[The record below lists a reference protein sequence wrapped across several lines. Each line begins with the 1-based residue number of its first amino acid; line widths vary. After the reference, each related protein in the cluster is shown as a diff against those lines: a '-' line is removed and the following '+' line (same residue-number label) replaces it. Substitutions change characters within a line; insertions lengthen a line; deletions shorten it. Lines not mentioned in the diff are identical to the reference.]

1 MASLLNARWFP
12 IPEKAVNH
20 PIQIQLKQDLLTN
33 KFRNYVIAAGRRSFK
48 TERFLKRY
56 FVKESSNNANEI
68 NYLGAPVRKQAKEIF
83 WKDIK
88 ELSLKWNIKTISE
101 TDLKIEYKS
110 GSTLQVVG
118 LKEFSSIEGT
128 RAHRVGLS
136 EFQKCDPDVY
146 AQTFEPML
154 NDTKGILVAE
164 FRPLGKNHA
173 YDFYLKGVNH
183 IKNWASYHWTAEDIL
198 DAEQIETA
206 KANLA
211 LQDYRREYLADFE
224 TESGSPYYAYSD
236 LNNKSYQFNPNKP
249 LIVTCDFNATVKPM
263 SWVVGQKTIESGRE
277 MTYWFECLSFTY
289 TNTQTMC
296 GILDD
301 YLKTLQSYPVTIN
314 FYGDYSG
321 GADKSNS
328 SYSDWEII
336 ENFYRN
342 KVNFVKNIKFCK
354 SIRNS
359 IGATNA
365 QLCNSLN
372 EYKQFI
378 NPETC
383 KELVLDWQKADW
395 KSNSKELDD
404 KDNLRTHS
412 CRAVDYYND
421 YEYPVIEKSTGYQ
434 A

>member
-1 MASLLNARWFP
+1 MASLLTPRWFEL
-12 IPEKAVNH
+12 PEKAVTHKVQTEWINNM
-20 PIQIQLKQDLLTN
+20 KTN
-33 KFRNYVIAAGRRSFK
+33 KFEVFTVVGGRRSYK
-48 TERFLKRY
+48 TERGKRY
-56 FVKESSNNANEI
+56 MTYCNTNSNEKI
-68 NYLGAPVRKQAKEIF
+68 FYCGAPTRIQAKDIF
-83 WKDIK
+83 WKD
-88 ELSLKWNIKTISE
+88 LKALIPPFLIKTISE
-101 TDLKIEYKS
+101 SELLIETKYNSILKVI
-110 GSTLQVVG
+110 G
-118 LKEFSSIEGT
+118 LKEFK
-128 RAHRVGLS
+128 RVQGSRCHGVLIS
-136 EFQKCDPDVY
+136 EFQECDPAVY
-146 AQTFEPML
+146 TESFEPML
-154 NDTKGILVAE
+154 NDTGGFAILE
-164 FRPLGKNHA
+164 GRPLGKNHLF
-173 YDFYLKGVNH
+173 DFYNRGINGEKGFG
-183 IKNWASYHWTAEDIL
+183 SYHWTAEDIL
-198 DAEQIETA
+198 SKEQIIKA
-206 KANLA
+206 KARQA

-277 MTYWFECLSFTY
+277 ITYWFKCLSFTY

-301 YLKTLQSYPVTIN
+301 YLKTLHSYPVTIN

-328 SYSDWEII
+328 SYTDWEII
-336 ENFYRN
+336 ENYYRN

-372 EYKQFI
+372 EHKQFI

-395 KSNSKELDD
+395 KSNSKELED
-404 KDNLRTHS
+404 KDDLRTHS

-421 YEYPVIEKSTGYQ
+421 YEYPVKEGYSGKQ
-434 A
+434 W